1 MTQQE
6 RSHPARLISQSKGNN
21 FWFGNVTILAGYIFK
36 GDKEK
41 VICHFEIALGIAS
54 YFNWFFSLVV
64 LFSGEDRLDD
74 APAHFKHA
82 RSYAVN
88 DHDTSLLAHAIW
100 LQAGFWYR

>member
-6 RSHPARLISQSKGNN
+6 RSHPARVISQRKGNN
-21 FWFGNVTILAGYIFK
+21 FWFVNAIILAGYIFK

-41 VICHFEIALGIAS
+41 AIRHFEIALGIAS
-54 YFNWFFSLVV
+54 YFGWFFSLAV

-74 APAHFKHA
+74 APAHLKHA

-88 DHDTSLLAHAIW
+88 GHDTSLLAHAMG